1 MNDATSTSLPSPFE
15 KISSKFILDDIRDRK
30 HARDTGSERS
40 LVTPVED
47 TPEPPRHEVS
57 PVQESMDA
65 TDTAQATPTLPPTSP
80 VSARGELPNKTYFRI
95 GEVSSLVGVE
105 PHVLRYW
112 ESEFKSI
119 RPIKTPAGHRV
130 YSKKD
135 VEILRRIEGL
145 LRVER
150 FSIQGAKR
158 ALAKQKQA
166 PPQGSMTHSHNIQ
179 FLKQC
184 ASQLRTL
191 IHQAKQW

>member
-30 HARDTGSERS
+30 HARDSVSERS
-40 LVTPVED
+40 LD
-47 TPEPPRHEVS
+47 TPAENTLEPPRPEGILTQKFVDSADTEVS
-57 PVQESMDA
+57 PAPS
-65 TDTAQATPTLPPTSP
+65 PTSP
-80 VSARGELPNKTYFRI
+80 VSARPELPDKTYFRI
-95 GEVSSLVGVE
+95 GEVSSFVGVE

-145 LRVER
+145 LHVER

-158 ALAKQKQA
+158 ALAKQRQA
-166 PPQGSMTHSHNIQ
+166 PSQGCSTQPRNIQ

-184 ASQLRTL
+184 ASELRAL
-191 IHQAKQW
+191 IQQAKQW